1 MEPSSPSLGARR
13 KRGEVREALRGVPH
27 FGLFIAI
34 FLEALSLPQP
44 AVAQKVRISDLADV
58 SFGVISNLQAD
69 ARRSQN
75 ICVFSQSTGGRYS
88 ITATGSG
95 SGSSFALI
103 NGSSSLAYEVE
114 WSDQSGQTSG
124 TSLVSAVAA
133 TGRVSAATQ
142 QTCNSGPASSASL
155 IVILRSSSL
164 TQAREG
170 NYSGSL
176 TLLVA
181 AE

>member
-1 MEPSSPSLGARR
+1 MLPLVLLTA
-13 KRGEVREALRGVPH
+13 
-27 FGLFIAI
+27 AI
-34 FLEALSLPQP
+34 GLPQQTL
-44 AVAQKVRISDLADV
+44 AQKVRVTNLSDV
-58 SFGVISNLQAD
+58 NFGLISNFQAD

-75 ICVFSQSTGGRYS
+75 ICLFSNSTGGRYS

-95 SGSSFALI
+95 PSSSFAL
-103 NGSSSLAYEVE
+103 NDGSNSLPYEVE
-114 WSDQSGQTSG
+114 WSDQSGETSG
-124 TSLVSAVAA
+124 TSLVPTVTA
-133 TGRVSAATQ
+133 TGKVSAATQ
-142 QTCNSGPASSASL
+142 QACNSGPATSASL
-155 IVILRSSSL
+155 IVVLRASSL

>member
-1 MEPSSPSLGARR
+1 MELIPPSLGAHPSCGKARNTR
-13 KRGEVREALRGVPH
+13 AGVPR
-27 FGLFIAI
+27 FTLSFALLAAAIA
-34 FLEALSLPQP
+34 LPQQGL
-44 AVAQKVRISDLADV
+44 AQKVRITNLSDV
-58 SFGVISNLQAD
+58 NFGLISNLQAD

-75 ICVFSQSTGGRYS
+75 ICLFSNSSGGRYS

-95 SGSSFALI
+95 PASSFAL
-103 NGSSSLAYEVE
+103 NDGSHSLPYEVE

-124 TSLVSAVAA
+124 SSLASSVTA
-133 TGRVSAATQ
+133 TGHVSGASQ
-142 QTCNSGPASSASL
+142 QSCNSGPATSASL
-155 IVILRSSSL
+155 IVVLRASSL

>member
-1 MEPSSPSLGARR
+1 MEPTPPSLAVCTVSSKARGTL
-13 KRGEVREALRGVPH
+13 K
-27 FGLFIAI
+27 
-34 FLEALSLPQP
+34 SLPRLAMP
-44 AVAQKVRISDLADV
+44 AVLLLASLSASFPASAQKVRISDLSDV
-58 SFGVISNLQAD
+58 NFGLLSNLQAD

-75 ICVFSQSTGGRYS
+75 VCLFSNSMGGRYS

-95 SGSSFALI
+95 SGSSFTL
-103 NGSSSLAYEVE
+103 NDGSHSLPYEVE

-124 TSLVSAVAA
+124 TGLAPAVTA
-133 TGRVSAATQ
+133 TGRVSAASQ

-155 IVILRSSSL
+155 TVVLRASSL

>member
-1 MEPSSPSLGARR
+1 MLPSLGAHPGGGRAR
-13 KRGEVREALRGVPH
+13 NTRAGVPR
-27 FGLFIAI
+27 LT
-34 FLEALSLPQP
+34 LSLAFLAAAIGSAQQ
-44 AVAQKVRISDLADV
+44 AAAQKVRVTNLSDVNFGLV
-58 SFGVISNLQAD
+58 SNFQAD

-75 ICVFSQSTGGRYS
+75 ICLFSNSTGGRYS

-95 SGSSFALI
+95 SGSSFALSDGA
-103 NGSSSLAYEVE
+103 NSLPYEVE
-114 WSDQSGQTSG
+114 WSDQSGQASG
-124 TSLVSAVAA
+124 TSLAPAITA
-133 TGRVSAATQ
+133 TGHVSAASQ

-155 IVILRSSSL
+155 IVVLRASSL
-164 TQAREG
+164 SQAREG

>member
-1 MEPSSPSLGARR
+1 MPPSLGAPPGGGMARNTR
-13 KRGEVREALRGVPH
+13 AGVPR
-27 FGLFIAI
+27 FMLPFALLAAAI
-34 FLEALSLPQP
+34 GLPQQ
-44 AVAQKVRISDLADV
+44 AWGQKVRVTNLSDV
-58 SFGVISNLQAD
+58 NFGLISNLQAD
-69 ARRSQN
+69 VRRSQN
-75 ICVFSQSTGGRYS
+75 VCLFSNSTGGRYS

-95 SGSSFALI
+95 SGSSFAL
-103 NGSSSLAYEVE
+103 NDGANSLPYEVE

-124 TSLVSAVAA
+124 TSLVPTVTS
-133 TGRVSAATQ
+133 TGRVTAASQ
-142 QTCNSGPASSASL
+142 QTCNSGPATSASL
-155 IVILRSSSL
+155 IVVLRGSSL

>member
-1 MEPSSPSLGARR
+1 MEPLPPSLDARR
-13 KRGEVREALRGVPH
+13 GGGEARGTLKGAPRTAFLTALVLA
-27 FGLFIAI
+27 GLI
-34 FLEALSLPQP
+34 SSGPS
-44 AVAQKVRISDLADV
+44 VAQKVRITDLADV
-58 SFGVISNLQAD
+58 NFGLLSNLQAD
-69 ARRSQN
+69 ARRSQS

-95 SGSSFALI
+95 PGSSFALTS
-103 NGSSSLAYEVE
+103 GSNALAYEVE
-114 WSDQSGQTSG
+114 WNDQSGQTSG
-124 TSLVSAVAA
+124 TNLVSAVAA

-142 QTCNSGPASSASL
+142 QTCNNGPASSASL

-164 TQAREG
+164 SQAREG

-176 TLLVA
+176 TLVVA